1 MADNRRMISIRIPT
15 ELWHGLKEVARA
27 NSMTLTDLCEGILE
41 EGVRRRTLTPGIT
54 YLMPEI
60 HILLESQL
68 NAMEERFAR
77 LLARTAIETGT
88 SKRLLMNLIVATE
101 NATQEELKE
110 AHELA
115 WEQSHAAIRRPLE
128 SIDELVKSMRSEDN

>member
-1 MADNRRMISIRIPT
+1 MADNRRMISIRVPT
-15 ELWHGLKEVARA
+15 ELWTGLKEVARA
-27 NSMTLTDLCEGILE
+27 NHMTLTDLCEGILE
-41 EGVRRRTLTPGIT
+41 DGVRRRTLTPGIT
-54 YLMPEI
+54 YLMPEV
-60 HILLESQL
+60 HLLLESQL
-68 NAMEERFAR
+68 KAMEERFAR

-88 SKRLLMNLIVATE
+88 SKRLLMNLIVATD

-128 SIDELVKSMRSEDN
+128 SIDELVKSMRSEDR

>member
-1 MADNRRMISIRIPT
+1 MADTRRIVSIRIPT
-15 ELWHGLKEVARA
+15 ELWIGLKEVAKA
-27 NSMTLTDLCEGILE
+27 NNMTLTDLCEGILE
-41 EGVRRRTLTPGIT
+41 EGVRRRTLTPGVT

-60 HILLESQL
+60 RILLESQL
-68 NAMEERFAR
+68 KAMEERFAR
-77 LLARTAIETGT
+77 LLARTAIEIGT

-115 WEQSHAAIRRPLE
+115 WEQSHAAIRKPLE
-128 SIDELVKSMRSEDN
+128 SIDELVKSLHSEST